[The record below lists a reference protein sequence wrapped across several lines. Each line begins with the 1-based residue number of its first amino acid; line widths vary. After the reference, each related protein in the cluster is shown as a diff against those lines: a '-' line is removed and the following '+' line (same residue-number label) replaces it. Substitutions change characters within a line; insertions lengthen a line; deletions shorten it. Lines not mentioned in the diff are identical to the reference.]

1 MQSKWLLLQ
10 TASPAALIRLKS
22 SSSLRSE
29 VLGLNDI
36 YFHHQC
42 HSSLRE
48 FLSNKLIQ
56 SAPTKGLL
64 IQVLY
69 ACALGIIVFRLNVI
83 VSNHRS
89 LLAVT
94 S

>member
-10 TASPAALIRLKS
+10 TASPAALIRLKT
-22 SSSLRSE
+22 SSLRSE
-29 VLGLNDI
+29 EQRLYDM
-36 YFHHQC
+36 YFHHQF
-42 HSSLRE
+42 HSSLCE
-48 FLSNKLIQ
+48 FLSHKLIESSQ
-56 SAPTKGLL
+56 TEGLL
-64 IQVLY
+64 IQVLFVLLVY
-69 ACALGIIVFRLNVI
+69 YHSSSF

>member
-29 VLGLNDI
+29 VLVLNDI

-48 FLSNKLIQ
+48 FLSNKLID
-56 SAPTKGLL
+56 SAPTEGLL
-64 IQVLY
+64 IQVCMCLLLVYYCSSFNHVALY
-69 ACALGIIVFRLNVI
+69 
-83 VSNHRS
+83 
-89 LLAVT
+89 
-94 S
+94 